1 MRTIPEIIALFN
13 PLWVLVPTLRPSVL
27 DADNCPL
34 CEYDAFWGG
43 WNATR
48 GDPEVRAQLL
58 LAVCRIRVEDWL
70 RIQIHMHDGAY
81 QGDKWRVAAIAKG
94 TLLSGAVEDQIGAAI
109 RFAQ

>member
-1 MRTIPEIIALFN
+1 MWTIPEIIDLFN

-48 GDPEVRAQLL
+48 GDPDVRAGIL
-58 LAVCRIRVEDWL
+58 LAICQMRLENWL
-70 RIQIHMHDGAY
+70 RIQIHMHDGGTA
-81 QGDKWRVAAIAKG
+81 QRAVEIAKG
-94 TLLSGAVEDQIGAAI
+94 TLLSGSPEDQINAAL
-109 RFAQ
+109 RFHP